1 MKHTL
6 AVLIGAL
13 FLSAAPLAMAK
24 DYQVTGPVVDVKD
37 DAIIVKK
44 GSDNWE
50 IARDK
55 DTKTTGEI
63 KKGDK
68 VMIKYKMTA
77 TSIEGKEATEEQGG
91 NRQQTRSEKDRHQDQ
106 IIDGSILH
114 TVQQRAIFGG
124 PLPFWLQLFFLGR
137 FCYRQKKI
145 ENESA
150 RPWLHIPK

>member
-1 MKHTL
+1 MKRAL
-6 AVLIGAL
+6 AVFITAL
-13 FLSAAPLAMAK
+13 FLGAAPLAMAK

-77 TSIEGKEATEEQGG
+77 TSIEGKETPKGKAEAKGKTA
-91 NRQQTRSEKDRHQDQ
+91 EKKPDNK
-106 IIDGSILH
+106 
-114 TVQQRAIFGG
+114 T
-124 PLPFWLQLFFLGR
+124 
-137 FCYRQKKI
+137 K
-145 ENESA
+145 
-150 RPWLHIPK
+150 